1 MATASEPFT
10 KMARFASALVM
21 GRLTGDPVYTAA
33 ADGRTACA
41 EFSVGY
47 STARDG
53 ECVEVIPAIA
63 HAGQA
68 DVVRDNLRAGDLVCV
83 EGKID
88 MRQPLDGSPRIVYAT
103 AITFVVP
110 RRAVAG

>member
-1 MATASEPFT
+1 MTTASEPFT
-10 KMARFASALVM
+10 KTARFASALVM
-21 GRLTGDPVYTAA
+21 GRLVSDPTYTAA
-33 ADGRTACA
+33 ADGRTARA

-53 ECVEVIPAIA
+53 ECVEAIPVIA

-68 DVVRDNLRAGDLVCV
+68 DVARGNLRAGDLVWV
-83 EGKID
+83 DGKID

-103 AITFVVP
+103 AITLMH
-110 RRAVAG
+110 RRAAVG